1 MFLPFN
7 LERFHPLDP
16 GIEVMQTLPMT
27 QSMDTIGEL
36 PGATESG
43 EPSPAKPEIEYHPD
57 NQLGM
62 SPSFCVPKP
71 HENEDEWIPPTQAS
85 PVAKTVVES
94 APTTPTSQSHWDC
107 ANTQGGKSW
116 GIWSYAGTRPNYE
129 RFPYGHSR
137 IPTRFQGQGTES
149 CQVWCCSSKRSTKY
163 EASCGPATKATG
175 KKKHCGWVSGACCC
189 CCEAEENRKG
199 VGRRVQKC
207 CRQWLWSGAKWWWGA
222 REAY

>member
-36 PGATESG
+36 LGLQRVVNLVLPNQRLS
-43 EPSPAKPEIEYHPD
+43 SNHPD

-71 HENEDEWIPPTQAS
+71 HENEDELIPPTQAS

-94 APTTPTSQSHWDC
+94 APTTPTSQSH
-107 ANTQGGKSW
+107 
-116 GIWSYAGTRPNYE
+116 
-129 RFPYGHSR
+129 
-137 IPTRFQGQGTES
+137 
-149 CQVWCCSSKRSTKY
+149 
-163 EASCGPATKATG
+163 
-175 KKKHCGWVSGACCC
+175 
-189 CCEAEENRKG
+189 
-199 VGRRVQKC
+199 
-207 CRQWLWSGAKWWWGA
+207 
-222 REAY
+222 